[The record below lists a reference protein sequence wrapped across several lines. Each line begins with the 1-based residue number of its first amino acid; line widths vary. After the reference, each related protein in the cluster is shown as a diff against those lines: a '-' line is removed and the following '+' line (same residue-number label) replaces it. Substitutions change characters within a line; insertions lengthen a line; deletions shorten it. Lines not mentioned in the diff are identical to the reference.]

1 MEHIRNR
8 MGGAR
13 GMTLV
18 EVLAVLAGSI
28 FLAAIA
34 TVVQPAP
41 RTGCGG
47 RLKDASQVRGVL
59 QALVLFAQN
68 NSDAYPLPS
77 RLDIDN
83 NTVPQRGTAK
93 DTSANIYSLLMW
105 NGLVTAQLL
114 VSPRESGH
122 VEQYEGYELAS
133 PQAAANPSK
142 ALWDPAFRADFTGN
156 EPGGVSYAHMLPGGT
171 RFARW
176 ATTFNA
182 TEAVLA
188 NRGPKVRSVTHKANG
203 TIDAIDA
210 DSRSVTYQF
219 REPYSKWSGCVGYHD
234 NHVKVEQHMS
244 PKGITYLNEGG
255 KAMADTIFYDEP
267 DDPAGTNA
275 FLSLFITAGDNR
287 SDFTAIWD

>member
-1 MEHIRNR
+1 MERIRKHR
-8 MGGAR
+8 GGAR

-18 EVLAVLAGSI
+18 EVLVVLAGSI

-47 RLKDASQVRGVL
+47 PTKDSSQVRGVL

-68 NSDAYPLPS
+68 NGGTYPLPS

-83 NTVPQRGTAK
+83 NTVSERGTAK
-93 DTSANIYSLLMW
+93 DTSANIYSIMMW

-114 VSPRESGH
+114 VGPRETGN
-122 VEQYEGYELAS
+122 VEQYEGYELAL
-133 PQAAANPSK
+133 PQAAANPSR
-142 ALWDPAFRADFTGN
+142 ALWDPAFPADFTGN

-171 RFARW
+171 RAGRW
-176 ATTFNA
+176 APTFKP
-182 TEAVLA
+182 TEVVVAS
-188 NRGPKVRSVTHKANG
+188 RGPEVRKVTHKANG
-203 TIDAIDA
+203 SIGAIDA
-210 DSRSVTYQF
+210 DGRSVTYLF
-219 REPYSKWSGCVGYHD
+219 RKPYSKWTGSVGYND
-234 NHVKVEQHMS
+234 NHVMIEQSMS
-244 PKGITYLNEGG
+244 PKGTTYLDAQG

-275 FLSLFITAGDNR
+275 FVSLFITAGDKR